1 MNWNEAISNFIE
13 ERAAVADTR
22 HSRALEHNLNEI
34 ISEKFK
40 GDIDNYFR
48 SLVSNYEKKRLC
60 LGKKSKHKLWQKHD
74 TAHDYDDDDD
84 VDEKKK
90 RQLQKTKQTKTLRHL
105 LEAKTI
111 LFSSALMM
119 AGITKC

>member
-1 MNWNEAISNFIE
+1 M
-13 ERAAVADTR
+13 ADTR

-40 GDIDNYFR
+40 GDIDNYFW

-84 VDEKKK
+84 VDEKKNGNYKKQSK
-90 RQLQKTKQTKTLRHL
+90 RKR
-105 LEAKTI
+105 
-111 LFSSALMM
+111 
-119 AGITKC
+119 